1 VTHIRGASTSHLD
14 HTHAFNGHNPRLLVE
29 SHRKLAR
36 RTLGPVGL
44 VLSQAS
50 HLAGVALAWMRNL
63 PVLPGANAE
72 KRRKAA
78 LWMRYLLFP
87 SSFRP
92 KAKRA

>member
-1 VTHIRGASTSHLD
+1 
-14 HTHAFNGHNPRLLVE
+14 
-29 SHRKLAR
+29 
-36 RTLGPVGL
+36 
-44 VLSQAS
+44 
-50 HLAGVALAWMRNL
+50 MRNL
-63 PVLPGANAE
+63 PVRPGANAE